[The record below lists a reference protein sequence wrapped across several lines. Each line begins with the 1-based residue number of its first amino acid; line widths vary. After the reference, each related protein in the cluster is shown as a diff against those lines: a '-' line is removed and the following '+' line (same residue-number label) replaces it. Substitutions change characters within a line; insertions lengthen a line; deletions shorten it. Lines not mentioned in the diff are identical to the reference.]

1 MLAPCPRTSQTKGGQ
16 DTRTVIPRT
25 EPACGRLPRLRT
37 QPPVPATESAA
48 TPPPE
53 PLAAPPAV
61 ATVAGGGQQCEAIG
75 FGLGSRPLPDG
86 PVLSVRIAAGGLLVA
101 MVRLKGGR
109 QKRLRAVLIVSIMFL
124 LALGEWLVRPMMEA
138 ARLPDG
144 TPGEGFAALH
154 GVSAVLYLLASLACV
169 FLVAA
174 RIPSVTAAAD
184 E

>member
-1 MLAPCPRTSQTKGGQ
+1 MLPEGFLVTGHFLDGKVHLVKGKHALPGNGI
-16 DTRTVIPRT
+16 D
-25 EPACGRLPRLRT
+25 GKMRLGP
-37 QPPVPATESAA
+37 
-48 TPPPE
+48 
-53 PLAAPPAV
+53 
-61 ATVAGGGQQCEAIG
+61 GQQ
-75 FGLGSRPLPDG
+75 GLGAHG
-86 PVLSVRIAAGGLLVA
+86 PQHEGQLHPHLLLLVA

-154 GVSAVLYLLASLACV
+154 GVSALLYLLASLACV

>member
-1 MLAPCPRTSQTKGGQ
+1 MRIGERLIQTLWVGAIWTTGYIVAPSLFEHLDDRAT
-16 DTRTVIPRT
+16 
-25 EPACGRLPRLRT
+25 AGR
-37 QPPVPATESAA
+37 
-48 TPPPE
+48 
-53 PLAAPPAV
+53 
-61 ATVAGGGQQCEAIG
+61 VAGELFTI
-75 FGLGSRPLPDG
+75 
-86 PVLSVRIAAGGLLVA
+86 VTWLSMICGALLLVA

-154 GVSAVLYLLASLACV
+154 GVSALLYLLASLACV

>member
-1 MLAPCPRTSQTKGGQ
+1 MRIGERLIQTLWVGAIWTTGYIVAPSLFEHLDDRAT
-16 DTRTVIPRT
+16 
-25 EPACGRLPRLRT
+25 AGR
-37 QPPVPATESAA
+37 
-48 TPPPE
+48 
-53 PLAAPPAV
+53 
-61 ATVAGGGQQCEAIG
+61 VAGELFTI
-75 FGLGSRPLPDG
+75 
-86 PVLSVRIAAGGLLVA
+86 VTWLSMICGALLLVA
-101 MVRLKGGR
+101 MVRLKGGP

>member
-1 MLAPCPRTSQTKGGQ
+1 MRIGERLIQTLWVGAIWTTGYIVAPSLFEHLDDRAT
-16 DTRTVIPRT
+16 
-25 EPACGRLPRLRT
+25 AGR
-37 QPPVPATESAA
+37 
-48 TPPPE
+48 
-53 PLAAPPAV
+53 
-61 ATVAGGGQQCEAIG
+61 VAGELFTI
-75 FGLGSRPLPDG
+75 
-86 PVLSVRIAAGGLLVA
+86 VTWLSMICGALLLVA

>member
-1 MLAPCPRTSQTKGGQ
+1 MRIGERLIQTLWVGAIWTTGYIVAPSLFEHLDDRAT
-16 DTRTVIPRT
+16 
-25 EPACGRLPRLRT
+25 AGR
-37 QPPVPATESAA
+37 
-48 TPPPE
+48 
-53 PLAAPPAV
+53 
-61 ATVAGGGQQCEAIG
+61 VAGELFTI
-75 FGLGSRPLPDG
+75 
-86 PVLSVRIAAGGLLVA
+86 VTWLSMICGALLLVA
-101 MVRLKGGR
+101 ILRLKGGR